1 VFAVAAVAG
10 LACVIVLALHLA
22 QREAL
27 RRAAAERGELRQAR
41 VDLAHGALHAVLGRG
56 EGPFDPEL
64 GRARLTQAL
73 TAIEEASLR
82 LEPAALADEVAA
94 DAGRLRESLGV
105 VPVTPESAAR
115 VRIGLQAVERHAL
128 RLDAETLERRDRLAA
143 RQDWLFDWMLGLAAV
158 ALAAAVLGELAY
170 GRAREA
176 AERALRG
183 ERARLETLLHT
194 LPDAVW
200 LKDPD
205 GVYRGANPSFERLVG
220 RPEAEL
226 PGGTDFDIFDADLAR
241 FFQERDRAAIAAGG
255 PVMNEEWVVS
265 RADGRRVLLETI
277 KTPTFDSRG
286 RLTGVLGIAR
296 DITARRRAE
305 GLVEKQGA
313 LLARTSAL
321 AHVGGWEFDVET
333 GEGAWTDEVARIHD
347 VDPGAPTS
355 AEIGLGFFHGPHR
368 AALERAIRE
377 AIEERRP
384 YDLELEMVSAR
395 GVRKWVRTVGQPVVE
410 EGRVRKMQGVFQ
422 DVTERRQAE
431 ESLRRSEEL
440 LRQLAEN
447 VQEVFWITDPGKR
460 QMLYVSPTYERIW
473 GRSVASLLADPRSWV
488 AAVHPE
494 DRERVTAA
502 MLRQAEGGY
511 DEEYRIV
518 RPDGSLRVIHD
529 RAFPVRSAGGELARI
544 VGIAEDVTEARDA
557 LQQRLALQEQL
568 RHAQKMEAIGRLAGG
583 VAHDFNNMLGVI
595 LGHAELAQK
604 QLPADHA
611 LRRHVEQIQAAAE
624 RSAGLTRQ
632 LLAFSRKQTIAPRPL
647 DLAAEVQR
655 MGTLLRRVI
664 GEHVELEL
672 RAADAACWPVRADP
686 SQLDQVLANLAVNA
700 RDAMPGGGRLSVE
713 TANVSLDPSQA
724 LSFAEAAAGDYV
736 RLAVSDTGHGMSPAT
751 LERAFEPFFTT
762 KPEGQGTGLGLST
775 VYGIAQQN
783 GGFVHLES
791 APGQGTT
798 VAVYLPR
805 LATGE
810 VVESPPVEPAAAAA
824 GGETI
829 LLVEDETALRE
840 LGQELLEDLGYAV
853 LSAASGPEALALAA
867 DAGRQ
872 IDLLLTDV
880 VMPGMNGH
888 ELASRLRE
896 ARPGLPVLY
905 ASGYTAD
912 AIAQHGVLEPGLD
925 LIEKP
930 FTAAALAARVRA
942 ALDRRSRPLAPAARF
957 LH

>member
-1 VFAVAAVAG
+1 MTARNRALRAVVFGVAAVAG
-10 LACVIVLALHLA
+10 VACLVVLALHLA
-22 QREAL
+22 QRRAL
-27 RRAAAERGELRQAR
+27 ARAAAERGELRQAR
-41 VDLAHGALHAVLGRG
+41 VELAHGALHAVLGRG
-56 EGPFDPEL
+56 DGPFDPEL
-64 GRARLTQAL
+64 GRARLAQAL
-73 TAIEEASLR
+73 VAIEESSRR
-82 LEPAALADEVAA
+82 LEPAALAAEVAA
-94 DAGRLRESLGV
+94 DADRLRESLVV
-105 VPVTPESAAR
+105 VPVTPDVAAR
-115 VRIGLQAVERHAL
+115 VRIGLHAVERHAL
-128 RLDAETLERRDRLAA
+128 RLDAETLQRRDRLAA
-143 RQDWLFDWMLGLAAV
+143 RQDWLFDWMLGLAAL
-158 ALAAAVLGELAY
+158 ALTAAVFGELAS

-176 AERALRG
+176 SERALLA
-183 ERARLETLLHT
+183 ERVRLRTLLDT

-205 GVYRGANPSFERLVG
+205 GIYRGANPAFGRLAG

-226 PGGTDFDIFDADLAR
+226 LGGTDFDLFEAEQAR
-241 FFQERDRAAIAAGG
+241 YFQERDRAAIAAGG

-265 RADGRRVLLETI
+265 RDDGRRVLLETI
-277 KTPTFDSRG
+277 KTPTFDGQG

-313 LLARTSAL
+313 LLARTSTL

-333 GEGAWTDEVARIHD
+333 GAGAWTDEVARIHD
-347 VDPGAPTS
+347 LDPEVPTS
-355 AEIGLGFFHGPHR
+355 AEIGLGFFRGPHR
-368 AALERAIRE
+368 AVLERAIRE

-395 GVRKWVRTVGQPVVE
+395 G
-410 EGRVRKMQGVFQ
+410 

-460 QMLYVSPTYERIW
+460 QVLYVSPAYERIW
-473 GRSVASLLADPRSWV
+473 GRSVASLLADPRSWL

-518 RPDGSLRVIHD
+518 RPDGSFRVIHD
-529 RAFPVRSAGGELARI
+529 RAFPVRSAGGGLARI

-604 QLPADHA
+604 QVAADPG
-611 LRRHVEQIQAAAE
+611 LRRHLEQIQAAAE
-624 RSAGLTRQ
+624 RSAALTRQ
-632 LLAFSRKQTIAPRPL
+632 LLAFSRKQTIAPRPIDL
-647 DLAAEVQR
+647 DAEVR
-655 MGTLLRRVI
+655 RTATLLRRVI

-672 RAADAACWPVRADP
+672 SGAASPPWPVCADP
-686 SQLDQVLANLAVNA
+686 SQIDQVLVNLAVNA
-700 RDAMPGGGRLSVE
+700 RDAMPEGGRLTVE
-713 TANVSLDPSQA
+713 TANVSLEPAQVQQ
-724 LSFAEAAAGDYV
+724 FTEAAAGDYV
-736 RLAVSDTGHGMSPAT
+736 RLAVSDTGHGMDPAT

-762 KPEGQGTGLGLST
+762 KPEGRGTGLGLST

-791 APGQGTT
+791 APGRGTT

-805 LATGE
+805 LASGE
-810 VVESPPVEPAAAAA
+810 AVDAPSVEPAAASK

-829 LLVEDETALRE
+829 LLVEDEAALRE

-853 LSAASGPEALALAA
+853 LAAASGPEALALAA
-867 DAGRQ
+867 GTGRP

-888 ELASRLRE
+888 ELAERLRE

-912 AIAQHGVLEPGLD
+912 AIAQHGVLAPGLD

-942 ALDRRSRPLAPAARF
+942 ALDRRAASPLAP
-957 LH
+957 